1 MTECVIHWFRRD
13 LRLDDNS
20 ALAAALRS
28 GDPVLPVFILDDA
41 ILSHDIAASRLSF
54 LRTALKDLEQQLRG
68 RGGGLLVRRGDA
80 PRELNRIAEEANAW
94 GVYVNRDHTPYAR
107 QRDARATR
115 GLQMTGV
122 VTQTF
127 DDLMLVS
134 PQLMVDGD
142 GLPPADFDEFSH
154 SWLEQLEVEPEPP
167 TAVAGTFAPA
177 GTLQSIDDWA
187 AALTPDT
194 DRSGTQ
200 AGATPAG
207 AAPAGAAPA
216 GATPASAR
224 RILDEL
230 LTRLPGDQGAVNGGE
245 PGPLWAALA
254 LGTISVREVAR
265 AVLARA
271 AADESSR
278 QGAEAV
284 ILGLCRRE
292 HAYHLLHAY
301 PQLLNAPGVEGDYVR
316 HWIWGNR
323 LT

>member
-20 ALAAALRS
+20 ALTAALRS

-142 GLPPADFDEFSH
+142 GLPPADFDEFSQ
-154 SWLEQLEVEPEPP
+154 SWLQQLEVDPEPAA
-167 TAVAGTFAPA
+167 AVEGTFAPA

-187 AALTPDT
+187 GALAADA

-200 AGATPAG
+200 AGATS
-207 AAPAGAAPA
+207 
-216 GATPASAR
+216 ASAR
-224 RILDEL
+224 TVLDEL
-230 LTRLPGDQGAVNGGE
+230 LTRLPGDRGGVNGGE